1 MNNVL
6 GLVKDLHDVF
16 RLPCEACPTI
26 PAKGITS
33 LRLKLLKEEVGE
45 LEDAIA
51 HDDIVEVA
59 DALVDIQYVLAGAIL
74 EFGMSEKFMTMF
86 REVHRSNMSK
96 PCSTLDEAKFSAE
109 YFEKSGIPVT
119 LDKIGGGK
127 YAIFRNADGKILKGV
142 NFTPPELEPI
152 LEGGGKVVSGLDPAT
167 EIAPE
172 QKIKTKEAEVG
183 NEH

>member
-51 HDDIVEVA
+51 HDNIVEVA
-59 DALVDIQYVLAGAIL
+59 DALVDIQYVLAGAI
-74 EFGMSEKFMTMF
+74 
-86 REVHRSNMSK
+86 
-96 PCSTLDEAKFSAE
+96 
-109 YFEKSGIPVT
+109 
-119 LDKIGGGK
+119 
-127 YAIFRNADGKILKGV
+127 
-142 NFTPPELEPI
+142 
-152 LEGGGKVVSGLDPAT
+152 T